1 MKAHKGV
8 LLSLLLM
15 SLSSSPYALVSGPSS
30 YGSSASNPNLSSS
43 NAWNKFD
50 DPSCTQTKGNM
61 EAVIQQKRQNAD
73 NIREKT
79 ATDPQDILTGLKSC
93 VDGLGANFN
102 NNFGIPTNLWGSLQ
116 NSACNYITKVFSD
129 NPLSNAV
136 NQFNISDPTGNFT
149 YNPSL
154 RLGQNNGELNQ
165 NTDVFENDVSSRV
178 SSEIINK
185 LPGSQEVWKGI
196 SINPSYR

>member
-1 MKAHKGV
+1 MKAHKRI
-8 LLSLLLM
+8 LLPILLI
-15 SLSSSPYALVSGPSS
+15 SLSSSAFALVSGSPN
-30 YGSSASNPNLSSS
+30 YGASNPSLSSN

-50 DPSCTQTKGNM
+50 DPSCAQTKSNM

-73 NIREKT
+73 EIREQT
-79 ATDPQDILTGLKSC
+79 ATNPQDILTGLKSC
-93 VDGLGANFN
+93 VDGLGASFN

-149 YNPSL
+149 YNPNL
-154 RLGQNNGELNQ
+154 RAGQNNGELNQ
-165 NTDVFENDVSSRV
+165 NTNVFEKDMSNKVST
-178 SSEIINK
+178 EIINK